1 MILQTAGCIRHV
13 FIINFQVRLTWTDAA
28 LTQAA
33 VDGATSTVESLVSNG
48 QLQIF
53 AASSER

>member
-1 MILQTAGCIRHV
+1 MNWR
-13 FIINFQVRLTWTDAA
+13 R

-33 VDGATSTVESLVSNG
+33 VDGATSAVESLVSNG

-53 AASSER
+53 AASSKR